1 MMRVNKNNIYNL
13 IITIKPY
20 GNEMLL
26 AIISSLLKQVFILGS
41 VTLTSYIVGL
51 AIEGKLNGNIKPLLI
66 ALGVCI
72 FLRAFMY
79 YGEMWFAHDVA
90 FRVLRNFRLDLYQKI
105 SDISPAYTLRKKT
118 GQLGQTLT
126 GDVEVLEL
134 FLAHTFSGF
143 IVAVIMTSIT
153 LGIYLTISP
162 ILAVLLLVA
171 AVLLAMVPYYMK
183 KRAEEQ
189 GLDVREKLAETNAI
203 MMEGV
208 QGLREIIT
216 LNSIEKYKKKLLTN
230 MKGLHEAQETYSR
243 RKGVEG
249 MFTQIF
255 CGCFIVAVM
264 IISAMLVA
272 DGKIEFVLY
281 PVTVMLSAVVLA
293 PVIEVAAVAQELGLV
308 FAASNRI
315 NNVLTAIPVVRD
327 EGTLICSKDNCKI
340 HFQNVNFTYPEQ
352 EDKVLQ
358 NVNFTIEPLEN
369 AVLIGHSGAGK
380 TTCASL
386 LLRFW
391 DTLSGSIEIEGRD
404 IRSYTIKSLR
414 ETISAVQQET
424 YLFHTSVRNN
434 IRMGRID
441 ASDEEVEYA
450 AKAANAHEFIC
461 TLPEGYDTIT
471 GERGFQLSGGQRQR
485 IAIAR
490 VLLKDTPIVIFDEA
504 VSNLDSENE
513 RYIEEMLKTKLKG
526 KTVLTIAHRL
536 STILKADKIIILNQG
551 CVVATGTHKQL
562 MMECSTYKELIR
574 EQLKVN
580 ETF

>member
-1 MMRVNKNNIYNL
+1 MMRENKKNLHNL

-20 GNEMLL
+20 SGEMLL
-26 AIISSLLKQVFILGS
+26 AIISSLLKQAFIIGS

-51 AIEGKLNGNIKPLLI
+51 VMEDKLNDNLTPLLI
-66 ALGVCI
+66 ALGACI
-72 FLRAFMY
+72 ILRAIMY

-90 FRVLRNFRLDLYQKI
+90 FRVLRNFRLNLYKKI

-126 GDVEVLEL
+126 GDVEVLEI

-143 IVAVIMTSIT
+143 IVAVIVTVIT
-153 LGIYLTISP
+153 LGILLTISP

-171 AVLLAMVPYYMK
+171 AVLLAVVPYHMK
-183 KRAEEQ
+183 KRAEKQ
-189 GLDVREKLAETNAI
+189 GSDVRERLAETNSI

-208 QGLREIIT
+208 QGLRELVT
-216 LNSIEKYKKKLLTN
+216 LNSTDQYKKKLLTN
-230 MKGLHEAQETYSR
+230 MKGLYEAQETYGR
-243 RKGVEG
+243 RKGLEG
-249 MFTQIF
+249 MLTQIF
-255 CGCFIVAVM
+255 CGCFIVSVM
-264 IISAMLVA
+264 VISAALVA
-272 DGKIEFVLY
+272 NGKIEFSMY
-281 PVTVMLSAVVLA
+281 PVAVMLSTVVLA

-308 FAASNRI
+308 FASSNRI
-315 NNVLTAIPVVRD
+315 NKVLTSIPVVRD
-327 EGTLICSKDNCKI
+327 EGKYTCSVDNCKI
-340 HFQNVNFTYPEQ
+340 NFQNVSFTYPGQ
-352 EDKVLQ
+352 EEKVLH
-358 NVNFTIEPLEN
+358 NVNFSVEPGEN
-369 AVLIGHSGAGK
+369 VVLIGHSGAGK

-391 DTLSGSIEIEGRD
+391 DTLSGSVEINGRD

-424 YLFHTSVRNN
+424 YLFHTSIRNN
-434 IRMGRID
+434 IRMGCID
-441 ASDEEVEYA
+441 ATDEAVENA

-490 VLLKDTPIVIFDEA
+490 TLLKDTPVVIFDEA
-504 VSNLDSENE
+504 VSNLDTENE
-513 RYIEEMLKTKLKG
+513 RYIQDMFKTKLKG

-536 STILKADKIIILNQG
+536 STILTADRIVMLEHGQI
-551 CVVATGTHKQL
+551 VAIGTHKELL
-562 MMECSTYKELIR
+562 MNCSAYKELVIK
-574 EQLKVN
+574 QLM
-580 ETF
+580 

>member
-1 MMRVNKNNIYNL
+1 MMRENKKNLHNL

-20 GNEMLL
+20 SGEMLL
-26 AIISSLLKQVFILGS
+26 AIISSLLKQAFIIGS

-51 AIEGKLNGNIKPLLI
+51 VMENKLNDNLTPLLI
-66 ALGVCI
+66 ALGACI
-72 FLRAFMY
+72 ILRAIMY

-90 FRVLRNFRLDLYQKI
+90 FRVLRDFRLNLYQKI

-126 GDVEVLEL
+126 GDVEVLEI

-143 IVAVIMTSIT
+143 IVAVIVTVIT
-153 LGIYLTISP
+153 LGILLTISP

-171 AVLLAMVPYYMK
+171 AVLLAVVPYHMK
-183 KRAEEQ
+183 KRAEKQ
-189 GLDVREKLAETNAI
+189 GSDVRERLAETNSI

-208 QGLREIIT
+208 QGLRELVT
-216 LNSIEKYKKKLLTN
+216 LNSTDQYKKKLLTN
-230 MKGLHEAQETYSR
+230 MKGLYEAQETYGR
-243 RKGVEG
+243 RKGLEG
-249 MFTQIF
+249 MLTQIF
-255 CGCFIVAVM
+255 CGCFIVSVM
-264 IISAMLVA
+264 IISAALVA
-272 DGKIEFVLY
+272 TGKIEFSMY
-281 PVTVMLSAVVLA
+281 PVAVMLSTVVLA

-308 FAASNRI
+308 FASSNRI
-315 NNVLTAIPVVRD
+315 NKVLTSIPVVRD
-327 EGTLICSKDNCKI
+327 EGKHTCSVDNCKI
-340 HFQNVNFTYPEQ
+340 NFQNVSFTYPGQ
-352 EDKVLQ
+352 EEKVLH
-358 NVNFTIEPLEN
+358 NVNFSIEPGEN
-369 AVLIGHSGAGK
+369 VVLIGHSGAGK

-391 DTLSGSIEIEGRD
+391 DTLSGSVEINGRD

-424 YLFHTSVRNN
+424 YLFHTSIRNN
-434 IRMGRID
+434 IRMGCID
-441 ASDEEVEYA
+441 ATDEAVVNA

-490 VLLKDTPIVIFDEA
+490 TLLKDTPVVIFDEA
-504 VSNLDSENE
+504 VSNLDTENE
-513 RYIEEMLKTKLKG
+513 RYIQDMFKTKLKG

-536 STILKADKIIILNQG
+536 STILTADRIVMLEHGQI
-551 CVVATGTHKQL
+551 VAIGTHKELL
-562 MMECSTYKELIR
+562 MNCSAYKELMIK
-574 EQLKVN
+574 QLM
-580 ETF
+580 